1 MTNRHRTRRPRP
13 QRGFTLIEI
22 MAVVVIMG
30 LLMGIVGTAVFS
42 QIDKARVNT
51 TRAQIDQLE
60 AALTFYQM
68 DNGRFPTTEQGLQAL
83 VEQPTSAPEPR
94 NYNAAGYLKKRQ
106 VPPRRLGQP
115 LSVRDAGRQQPGGL
129 RPLVAG
135 ADGQP
140 GGTGNDADLGNW
152 LEPDEG
158 AYDGPCAARCAR
170 LHADRAPRGPG
181 HHRARAGHHAAE
193 PVAAFRSRDARQRGG
208 SRRHG

>member
-1 MTNRHRTRRPRP
+1 MTHRNRAHRPRA

-51 TRAQIDQLE
+51 TKAQIDQLE

-68 DNGRFPTTEQGLQAL
+68 DNGRFPTTEQGLEAL
-83 VEQPTSAPEPR
+83 VERPTSAPEPR

-106 VPPRRLGQP
+106 VPHDGWGNPFQY
-115 LSVRDAGRQQPGGL
+115 AMPGTNNTEGFDIWSL
-129 RPLVAG
+129 G

-140 GGTGNDADLGNW
+140 GGTGTNADLGNW
-152 LEPDEG
+152 LEPEAG
-158 AYDGPCAARCAR
+158 A
-170 LHADRAPRGPG
+170 
-181 HHRARAGHHAAE
+181 
-193 PVAAFRSRDARQRGG
+193 
-208 SRRHG
+208 